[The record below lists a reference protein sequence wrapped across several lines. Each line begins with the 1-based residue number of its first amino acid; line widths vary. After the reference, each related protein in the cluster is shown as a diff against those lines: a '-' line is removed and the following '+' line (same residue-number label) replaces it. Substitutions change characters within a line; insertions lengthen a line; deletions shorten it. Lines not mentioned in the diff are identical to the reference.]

1 MKLKKY
7 DKQAYEK
14 DKLAQN
20 FYSYL
25 EEEFKGRD
33 SICLYKEPDYAT
45 NADVLPTFTIID
57 REYGVLVF
65 KLYDYTSE
73 SLTVINDRF
82 WEINGAKHRN
92 DLIHFEDYCHKFEND
107 INMPTNE
114 IYSDVKFNKFVCFPL
129 INKNDITFE
138 LKRKIVKV
146 LFDDYR
152 QFDFLG
158 TLEKEKIDDEDW
170 HKLNSIVQK
179 ANVLSKDIGFTIEK
193 PLSNLREAIAYNNQQ
208 IYQFDDTQLDASLT
222 ITNEAERIR
231 GLAGTGKT
239 VILAIKAARLHRKHP
254 TAKIVYTFSTH
265 SLYNQVK
272 RLISKYYRKITGNEP
287 DWDYLKVL
295 HGWGGRTTG
304 EGLYYNA
311 CTKNGVSALNYGHLK
326 FEENPFGAACAN
338 LLEHKLKEEYD
349 YVLIDEAQD
358 MPLEFF
364 RLVEKVT
371 KKPKRIIWA
380 YDELQTTSN
389 IKIPDS
395 VDLFGENEDGSPKV
409 PLKHEHD
416 YILKKSY
423 RNHHDV
429 LMLAFGLGFGLYSEK
444 GITQIIKDEETWNA
458 IGFNVATP
466 LKTSQMVT
474 IERPR
479 ENSPNN
485 INEHFPDFGI
495 LNINKYKDKSTEIIG
510 VSQEIVR
517 LINEQQVNPQD
528 IMVIDMDTRPKDNL
542 LSIQNYLYE
551 NGISSMIPGLIDGAK
566 DFLIDDNVTLT
577 TVRRAKG
584 NEVPIVFVIGAERIY
599 TFKNKYEKR
608 ILRNMIFIAI
618 TRSKGWLVLSA
629 SGSLAESLNDEYNKL
644 LEDIKKGKYNFEFPS
659 EEMLKE
665 LEELNLLSEDNK
677 KVEEFQSNAEILAK
691 LAESGDLSKLDMFLD
706 DETKKKLIEAFS
718 RKL

>member
-1 MKLKKY
+1 MELKAY
-7 DKQAYEK
+7 DKQAYGK
-14 DKLAQN
+14 DTLAQN

-25 EEEFKGRD
+25 EAQFKHRD

-45 NADVLPTFTIID
+45 NANVLPTFTVLD
-57 REYGVLVF
+57 KEFGVLVY
-65 KLYDYTSE
+65 KLYNYTSE
-73 SLTVINDRF
+73 SLTVVNDRF
-82 WEINGAKHRN
+82 WDINGAKHRN

-114 IYSDVKFNKFVCFPL
+114 IYSNIKFHKFACFPL
-129 INKNDITFE
+129 INKEEITFD

-152 QFDFLG
+152 QFNISEH
-158 TLEKEKIDDEDW
+158 LEKEEIEDEDW

-179 ANVLSKDIGFTIEK
+179 ANVLSKDVGFALEK

-222 ITNEAERIR
+222 ITDGAERIR

-239 VILAIKAARLHRKHP
+239 VILAIKAARLHRKNP

-265 SLYNQVK
+265 SLYNQVR
-272 RLISKYYRKITGNEP
+272 RLISKYYQKITGNQP

-304 EGLYYNA
+304 EGLYYNT
-311 CTKNGVSALNYGHLK
+311 CIKNGITPLNYGNLK
-326 FEENPFGAACAN
+326 DKEDPFGAACKGLIKHN
-338 LLEHKLKEEYD
+338 LKEEYD

-389 IKIPDS
+389 TKIPDA
-395 VDLFGENEDGSPKV
+395 VELFGENEDGKPAV
-409 PLKHEHD
+409 PLSPEHD

-423 RNHHDV
+423 RNHQDV
-429 LMLAFGLGFGLYSEK
+429 LMLAFGLGFGLYSET

-458 IGFNVATP
+458 IGFQVQSP
-466 LKTSQMVT
+466 LEPNQLVT

-485 INEHFPDFGI
+485 INEDFPSQEI
-495 LNINKYKDKSTEIIG
+495 LTLNKYGNKSEELQH
-510 VSQEIVR
+510 VSKEIVR
-517 LINEQQVNPQD
+517 LINEQQVNPHD
-528 IMVIDMDTRPKDNL
+528 IMVIDMDTRPKNHL
-542 LSIQNYLYE
+542 LAIQSNLYE
-551 NGISSMIPGLIDGAK
+551 NGIHSMIPGLIDGAK
-566 DFLIDDNVTLT
+566 SFLIDDNVTLT

-599 TFKNKYEKR
+599 SFKNEYEKR
-608 ILRNMIFIAI
+608 IIRNMIFISI
-618 TRSKGWLVLSA
+618 TRSKGWLYLSA
-629 SGSLAESLNDEYNKL
+629 AGELANN
-644 LEDIKKGKYNFEFPS
+644 LEKEFNLIFKDIEKGIYNFRYPS
-659 EEMLKE
+659 EEVLKGI
-665 LEELNLLSEDNK
+665 EELNLLSKDSR
-677 KVEEFQSNAEILAK
+677 KVEEFQNNAERLAK
-691 LAESGDLSKLDMFLD
+691 LAEAGDLSKLDMFLD
-706 DETKKKLIEAFS
+706 EETKKKLIEALS
-718 RKL
+718 KNL